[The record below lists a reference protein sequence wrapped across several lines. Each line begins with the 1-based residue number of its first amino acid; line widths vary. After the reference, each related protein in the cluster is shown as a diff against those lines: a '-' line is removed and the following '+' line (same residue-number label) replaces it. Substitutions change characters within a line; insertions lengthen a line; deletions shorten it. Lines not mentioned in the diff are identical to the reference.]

1 MAAMFCHACYG
12 PKDVCERCGYAT
24 CPSCS
29 PCPCITGVGSPH
41 ALAAMK
47 FYDEYGASPQELA
60 RWRLQELLREVARS
74 RE

>member
-1 MAAMFCHACYG
+1 MFCHACHG

-29 PCPCITGVGSPH
+29 PCPCVTGVGSPR
-41 ALAAMK
+41 ALAAMR

-60 RWRLQELLREVARS
+60 RWRLHELLCEATARS
-74 RE
+74 RG